1 MKLFDQ
7 LQSLAQHGERKRKH
21 KGEETK
27 TIKVSGSGGGS
38 KPNIRLRT
46 AGETVVQ
53 MEEHTDND
61 WKDLVVT
68 SSKGRFFDLNGNKAK
83 FVVGFP
89 KTEQSTKTQGGVT
102 YSGPGI
108 V

>member
-1 MKLFDQ
+1 M
-7 LQSLAQHGERKRKH
+7 LAQRGERKEKH

-46 AGETVVQ
+46 AGEKVVQ

-61 WKDLVVT
+61 WKDLVI
-68 SSKGRFFDLNGNKAK
+68 SASNGRFFDISGNRA
-83 FVVGFP
+83 
-89 KTEQSTKTQGGVT
+89 
-102 YSGPGI
+102 
-108 V
+108 